1 MVLGQLVV
9 FGAISVL
16 VIGYAVFGLLKVR
29 ITSRPFPVT
38 VQLRTAGG
46 VFEGSEVAYRGVQV
60 GKVSSVDLHTDGVTV
75 KLGIDDGTK
84 VPDNSI
90 AHVYDLSAV
99 GEQYVDL
106 EPPTR
111 PSTTYLHSGSVIP
124 AQRTTTPIE
133 TATVLYD
140 LEQFVDSINATD
152 LQIIG
157 REGALAFGGTGPELK
172 SILLDT
178 TDIVNQLS
186 SSEDSMLRLLD
197 NSATLLHG
205 AAAHA
210 SAFDRFA
217 GSLKALTTVLAAKTP
232 TISRFLNDSV
242 PTTRIVNSLIADNG
256 SAIGTLLANLASL
269 SQIQVARVPGLRSLL
284 VAVPEFGRL
293 APTVVHDGVLLGAAN
308 INQDQQ
314 LCNTGV
320 ALTSPISATRS
331 RIFAAQCGTN
341 LVRGAANAPRPGSST
356 ASSSLG
362 ASAITTPGGTQVGT
376 YDAESGLV
384 STSNGSLVRLG
395 VNGGQSE
402 LFGGNSWQALLLA
415 GTGS

>member
-1 MVLGQLVV
+1 MVLAQLVV
-9 FGAISVL
+9 FAAISVL
-16 VIGYAVFGLLKVR
+16 VIGYAVFGLLKVH
-29 ITSRPFPVT
+29 ISGRPFSVQ
-38 VQLRTAGG
+38 VQLATAGG
-46 VFEGSEVAYRGVQV
+46 IFDGAEVAYRGVHV

-75 KLGIDDGTK
+75 TLAIDDGTK

-106 EPPTR
+106 EPPAH
-111 PSTTYLHSGSVIP
+111 PSPTYLHRDSVIP
-124 AQRTTTPIE
+124 VGRTTTPLE

-140 LEQFVDSINATD
+140 LEHFVDSINPSD

-157 REGALAFGGTGPELK
+157 REGALAFAGTGPQLK
-172 SILLDT
+172 SIL
-178 TDIVNQLS
+178 TDATSIIDQLS
-186 SSEDSMLRLLD
+186 STEDSMLRLLH

-210 SAFDRFA
+210 GAFDRFSA
-217 GSLKALTTVLAAKTP
+217 SLKALTATLAAKTP
-232 TISRFLNDSV
+232 TINTFVNESV

-256 SAIGTLLANLASL
+256 SAVTTLLANLATL
-269 SQIQVARVPGLRSLL
+269 SQIQVARIPGLRSLL

-293 APTVVHDGVLLGAAN
+293 APAVVHDGVLLGAAN
-308 INQDQQ
+308 INQDER

-320 ALTSPISATRS
+320 PLTSPISARKTR
-331 RIFAAQCGTN
+331 IYAARCGTE
-341 LVRGAANAPRPGSST
+341 LVRGAANAPRPSGT
-356 ASSSLG
+356 ASSDSLG
-362 ASAITTPGGTQVGT
+362 ASAITTPAGAQVGT
-376 YDAESGLV
+376 YDPQSGLV
-384 STSNGSLVRLG
+384 STSDGSLVRLG
-395 VNGGQSE
+395 LNGGQTE